1 MPTHQLRNL
10 VNIVDRASWQP
21 MPCANCDN
29 LVKPSIFRGT
39 CFELRADAEVILAR
53 IDRLTARKA
62 LHHFG
67 RPMAHALISHE
78 YQLFIIR
85 PQGHPHIREDDA
97 ISSNEHCIRPARENR
112 AFEAWPFKFAAF
124 NRINKSLTRRCV
136 TDLEWLGDA
145 TSKREE
151 KF

>member
-1 MPTHQLRNL
+1 MLATRMGCPRASILRKMRSTRAAIRVAAFGTITHPLRNL

-21 MPCANCDN
+21 MPRANRDN

-112 AFEAWPFKFAAF
+112 AFEAWPF
-124 NRINKSLTRRCV
+124 
-136 TDLEWLGDA
+136 
-145 TSKREE
+145 
-151 KF
+151 